1 MAIVPLVIVLYI
13 WTQDKLSA
21 ITLIIV
27 LPVLIIFLILIGL
40 VSQKKIDDQM
50 ENYRLLSRH
59 FVDSLR
65 GLVTLKYL
73 GKSKSHE
80 KAIETVSNKYRIATN
95 RALKY
100 AFMSSFALDFFA
112 SLSVAIVAVEL
123 GLRLINGTVTLE
135 PALAIL
141 ILAPDY
147 FLPVRELGNDF
158 HATVDGQD
166 AGEEIRS
173 ILKDDTSYE
182 MNDVAVMPFV
192 GATSLRAQEVTV
204 IGDEERTLLEDV
216 SFDIRPG
223 EKIGIVGTSG
233 AGKSTFIRTLAG
245 FTTVGD
251 GTFAIGEKQL
261 PTLANESW
269 QRQLSPMD
277 LADVFQLGK
286 LFFCYRLHRSV
297 EPLFL
302 AFIERNDR

>member
-1 MAIVPLVIVLYI
+1 
-13 WTQDKLSA
+13 
-21 ITLIIV
+21 
-27 LPVLIIFLILIGL
+27 
-40 VSQKKIDDQM
+40 DDQM

-147 FLPVRELGNDF
+147 FLPVREL
-158 HATVDGQD
+158 
-166 AGEEIRS
+166 
-173 ILKDDTSYE
+173 
-182 MNDVAVMPFV
+182 
-192 GATSLRAQEVTV
+192 
-204 IGDEERTLLEDV
+204 
-216 SFDIRPG
+216 
-223 EKIGIVGTSG
+223 
-233 AGKSTFIRTLAG
+233 
-245 FTTVGD
+245 
-251 GTFAIGEKQL
+251 
-261 PTLANESW
+261 
-269 QRQLSPMD
+269 
-277 LADVFQLGK
+277 
-286 LFFCYRLHRSV
+286 
-297 EPLFL
+297 
-302 AFIERNDR
+302 